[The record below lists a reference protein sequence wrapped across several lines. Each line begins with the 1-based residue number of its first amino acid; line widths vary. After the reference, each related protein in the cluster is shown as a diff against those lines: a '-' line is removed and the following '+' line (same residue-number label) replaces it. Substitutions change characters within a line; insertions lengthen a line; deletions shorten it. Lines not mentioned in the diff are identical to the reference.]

1 MYPEYLNESLKAVER
16 TRPARLEKAL
26 SGQPVYPPMTAEE
39 RKDVLT
45 KYHPDFATGSK
56 RSVRVG
62 PNRGEDLT
70 TEVAELLEARS
81 MIEPKL
87 MDIHL
92 REPDYETDLL
102 IIGGG
107 GAGCWAAIAAARN
120 GVKSMLCTKL
130 RMGDAN
136 TMMSEGG
143 MQAAVSRTDSPT
155 RHYLDAIGGGHFE
168 NVPELVRVLTEDG
181 PDVVRDL
188 ENLGVVW
195 DKMENGDMQVL
206 HGGGTSRKR
215 MVSCRD
221 LIGATI
227 MRTLM
232 DEVKNHPDMI
242 NTREFEPAVELILD
256 DKGQCAGAVLYS
268 LDTEQ
273 FLTVKAKAVIIAT
286 GGYGRL
292 HIRGFATTNHYG
304 ATGDGLV
311 MAYRAGAKLKFMDS
325 VQYHPTG
332 AVFPEQIA
340 GFLVTEKIRGAGGQP
355 LNKNGELF
363 VFPRE
368 PRDIESAAI
377 IRECSA
383 DRNMGLDTFAGRM
396 GVWLDSPIIDLIH
409 GAGYTRHQFPGICRQ
424 FDRFGID
431 IVKLPMLIYPSLHYQ
446 NGGVEINER
455 CETNIPGLYVAG
467 EASGG
472 VHGRNRLMGN
482 SVLDYNVFGRRAGQY
497 ASEYVK
503 SVKLGRLN
511 VDHVAA
517 HAEELEREGIDTDL
531 ISPMILPSYT
541 PEDVKIQQMARLGN
555 IPARHSMLRSRFS
568 PGEKKTH
575 LSGERKA
582 HA

>member
-1 MYPEYLNESLKAVER
+1 MYPDYLADTLKAVEK
-16 TRPARLEKAL
+16 TRPARLELAL
-26 SGQPVYPPMTAEE
+26 SGQPVFPPMDADQ
-39 RKDVLT
+39 RKEVLT
-45 KYHPDFATGSK
+45 KYHPDFSPGAK
-56 RSVRVG
+56 RKVRVG
-62 PNRGEDLT
+62 PNRGEELTSEIADLM
-70 TEVAELLEARS
+70 ESHS

-107 GAGCWAAIAAARN
+107 GAGCWAAITAARA
-120 GVKSMLCTKL
+120 GVKSLISTKL
-130 RMGDAN
+130 RLGDAN

-168 NVPELVRVLTEDG
+168 NTPELVRALTEDA
-181 PDVVRDL
+181 PEVVREL
-188 ENLGVVW
+188 ENLGVIW
-195 DKMENGDMQVL
+195 DKMPDGSMQVL

-232 DEVKNHPDMI
+232 DEVRNHRGI
-242 NTREFEPAVELILD
+242 ISLREFEPAVELILD

-273 FLTVKAKAVIIAT
+273 FLTVRAKATIITT
-286 GGYGRL
+286 GGFGRL
-292 HIRGFATTNHYG
+292 HIRGYATTNHYG

-311 MAYRAGAKLKFMDS
+311 MAYRAGANLQFMDS

-340 GFLVTEKIRGAGGQP
+340 GFLITEKIRGAGGQP
-355 LNKNGELF
+355 VNKHGELF

-368 PRDIESAAI
+368 PRDIESSAI
-377 IRECSA
+377 IRECSS
-383 DRNMGLDTFAGRM
+383 DRDNGVETYVGRT
-396 GVWLDSPIIDLIH
+396 GIWLDSPIIDQIH
-409 GAGYTRHQFPGICRQ
+409 GEGYTRYQFPGMCRQ

-431 IVKLPMLIYPSLHYQ
+431 IVKQPMLIYPSLHYQ
-446 NGGVEINER
+446 NGGVGINDR

-482 SVLDYNVFGRRAGQY
+482 SVLDYNVFGRRAGAA
-497 ASEYVK
+497 ASEYAKTVTLG
-503 SVKLGRLN
+503 KLS
-511 VDHVAA
+511 VDHVAN
-517 HAEELEREGIDTDL
+517 HAQELKNEGIDSDL
-531 ISPMILPSYT
+531 VTPLILPSYT
-541 PEDVKIQQMARLGN
+541 PEDVKIQQLARLGN
-555 IPARHSMLRSRFS
+555 IPARHSMLRSRFM
-568 PGEKKTH
+568 PGERKTH
-575 LSGERKA
+575 L
-582 HA
+582 